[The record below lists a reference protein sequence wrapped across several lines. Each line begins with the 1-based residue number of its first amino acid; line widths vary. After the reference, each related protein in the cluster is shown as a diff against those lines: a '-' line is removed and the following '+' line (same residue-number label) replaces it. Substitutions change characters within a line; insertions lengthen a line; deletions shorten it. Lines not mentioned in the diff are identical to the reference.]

1 MFINRHR
8 QREEKFKKFKFDY
21 HDKMD
26 VHIRAIIR
34 ELQNVQTN
42 RTDIIEKS

>member
-1 MFINRHR
+1 MNRHR
-8 QREEKFKKFKFDY
+8 HREEKLKKFKFDY
-21 HDKMD
+21 DKMD
-26 VHIRAIIR
+26 VHIRVIIR